1 MWPLVCGKR
10 NAITPTWFNFMDTS
24 LNNFTWTAKKI
35 PKNPKYIGIRMAQ
48 NPQNQR
54 PALGKSHN
62 QLLKE
67 IIGFHIHFEVFSW
80 TFPQFSRRG
89 FCRLSPLNLDI
100 AILSYWK
107 RKKMSL
113 FPYLW
118 MNVKRTIKSIINTP
132 IKYGQTTIYIITS
145 H

>member
-1 MWPLVCGKR
+1 MRPLICGKR
-10 NAITPTWFNFMDTS
+10 NAIIPIWFNSMKT
-24 LNNFTWTAKKI
+24 NFTWTAKKI

-67 IIGFHIHFEVFSW
+67 TIGFHIHFEVFSW

-89 FCRLSPLNLDI
+89 FCRLSPLNLGI

-118 MNVKRTIKSIINTP
+118 MNVKRTIKLIINTP

>member
-1 MWPLVCGKR
+1 MRPLICGKR
-10 NAITPTWFNFMDTS
+10 NAIIPIWFNSMKT
-24 LNNFTWTAKKI
+24 NFTWTAKKI
-35 PKNPKYIGIRMAQ
+35 PKNPKYIGIRIAQ

-89 FCRLSPLNLDI
+89 FCRLSPLNLGI

-118 MNVKRTIKSIINTP
+118 MNVKRTIKLIINTP

>member
-1 MWPLVCGKR
+1 MWPLICGKR
-10 NAITPTWFNFMDTS
+10 NAIIPIWFNSMKT
-24 LNNFTWTAKKI
+24 NFTWTAKKI

-54 PALGKSHN
+54 PAFGKSHN

-89 FCRLSPLNLDI
+89 FCRLSPLNLGI
-100 AILSYWK
+100 TIVFYELKTNKKYHYFLIYESIWK
-107 RKKMSL
+107 WLEVGYTMTKVHS
-113 FPYLW
+113 F
-118 MNVKRTIKSIINTP
+118 
-132 IKYGQTTIYIITS
+132 
-145 H
+145 